1 MYGTSSIDI
10 SQTTSSIPFFSP
22 SIPFVLLPFS
32 FFFFFSYAFTCRPLF
47 LSSSSSSIRSFIS
60 DKNRFSILSMR
71 DNYKH
76 IHTDISIYIYLYTTA
91 VSVFINKTNYLFIY
105 KSWSFYWI
113 ERLYLL
119 SLLLF
124 PWHLQHPLRN
134 IKISK
139 DK

>member
-1 MYGTSSIDI
+1 
-10 SQTTSSIPFFSP
+10 
-22 SIPFVLLPFS
+22 
-32 FFFFFSYAFTCRPLF
+32 
-47 LSSSSSSIRSFIS
+47 
-60 DKNRFSILSMR
+60 MR